1 MMRNVKTY
9 SILFVVTTIIFY
21 NCSNKTNNIARSP
34 IKNIAGPKTETVDTT
49 LYQKIMYVSLSTGND
64 ADGTGI
70 AENPY
75 QSINHALSKIRGAG
89 ADSRVALFI
98 AGGDYSEPTIRMKE
112 YVEIFGGF
120 DPETW
125 QRDIFQYRTLLS
137 GGKERRVIIAA
148 ENSRLDG
155 FVISD
160 GMIRGKGAGIYCYQA
175 SPKITNNIFTNNKTL
190 GPVPWQPKYWHEMAH
205 DGGAIHCENGAA
217 PVIENNLFVK
227 NYTENG
233 RGAAISF
240 YKKCSGRIAHNV
252 FLQNTSGLNDPA
264 RSSDGGAVSIFDWC
278 DTEITNNLFIQN
290 KALSNNDGGA
300 MFVALWSSAKITG
313 NLFVDNECGDDAGAL
328 FIGGQEHRYDA
339 PLDPL
344 PSEQDFYV
352 SISGNTFLGNNNP
365 SKNSGA
371 MRFTM
376 ESRGKFVNNVVAH
389 NSGIYFQRS
398 DVRVINNTILD
409 NFLFIETKEGLKP
422 GVIRNNILWA
432 DVDIQT
438 PVTFR
443 YCNSRSAIEGEGN
456 FSAEPGFNNDLIE
469 LPALAT
475 NYAPKSRQTE
485 IYVPD
490 ADFESNVLAN
500 RILKSGDHWGVIH
513 SNDENHIRIWGDF
526 SGAISYTILPTYHL
540 AATSPCIDQGFAEYA
555 PDSDFDGDQRPAGA
569 GIDVGA
575 DEYAQ

>member
-1 MMRNVKTY
+1 MRFYLSTLILLVLIFSTGCEQPENVMETN
-9 SILFVVTTIIFY
+9 TI
-21 NCSNKTNNIARSP
+21 
-34 IKNIAGPKTETVDTT
+34 GPKTMSVQMDR
-49 LYQKIMYVSLSTGND
+49 YQNIVYVSLNTGND
-64 ADGTGI
+64 ANGAGT
-70 AENPY
+70 AENPWK
-75 QSINHALSKIRGAG
+75 SINYALSKITDAG
-89 ADSRVALFI
+89 ADSRVALFV
-98 AGGDYSEPTIRMKE
+98 ARGDYSEQTIRMKE
-112 YVEIFGGF
+112 DVDMFGGF
-120 DPETW
+120 DLHTW
-125 QRDIFQYRTLLS
+125 QRDIFKYRTMLS
-137 GGKERRVIIAA
+137 GGKKQRVIIAA
-148 ENSRLDG
+148 DNSRLDG

-160 GMIRGKGAGIYCYQA
+160 GVIRGKGAGIYCDQA
-175 SPKITNNIFTNNKTL
+175 SPRITNNIFTNNKTL
-190 GPVPWQPKYWHEMAH
+190 RPIPWQPKYMHELAN

-217 PVIENNLFVK
+217 PIIEHNLFFK

-240 YKKCSGRIAHNV
+240 YKKCTGRIAHNV

-278 DTEITNNLFIQN
+278 NTAIENNVFILN

-300 MFVALWSSAKITG
+300 MFVALWSSAKISG
-313 NLFVDNECGDDAGAL
+313 NLFVDSKCGDDAGAL
-328 FIGGQEHRYDA
+328 FVGGQEHRYDA

-344 PSEQDFYV
+344 PPEQDFYV
-352 SISGNTFLGNNNP
+352 SISGNTFIGNNNP

-376 ESRGKFVNNVVAH
+376 ESRGEFVNNVVAH

-422 GVIRNNILWA
+422 GVIQNNILWA

-438 PVTFR
+438 PVTYR

-456 FSAEPGFNNDLIE
+456 FSAEPGFKNDQIE
-469 LPALAT
+469 LHALST

-485 IYVPD
+485 IYVPQ
-490 ADFESNVLAN
+490 ANFKPNVLAN
-500 RILKSGDHWGVIH
+500 RVLKSGNHWGVIH
-513 SNDENHIRIWGDF
+513 TNDENYIRIWGDF
-526 SGAISYTILPTYHL
+526 SGAVSYTILPTYHL
-540 AATSPCIDQGFAEYA
+540 AKDSPCIDRGFAEYA
-555 PDSDFDGDQRPAGA
+555 PESDFDGDQRPAGA

-575 DEYAQ
+575 DEL